1 MTTQNTITQLYNDNL
16 RLTDELYKRDLL
28 IKLLMSRLE
37 TKINRRKE
45 NGKSFN

>member
-37 TKINRRKE
+37 NKINRRKE